1 MLADYQQIVMN
12 LARDDGGKVSSLQ
25 RDEAIDL
32 AVKRY
37 SQDRPREKVEDITPA
52 SAHLLPLP
60 DAWEAE
66 FSALVALEH
75 PIGEHPPSWIPAEK
89 TEFYRTPSAL
99 QIRVIAGVTVAADSV
114 RATYTVRH
122 VVSPTEDTIPVHHRE
137 PVACWAAAML
147 CDQLAAY
154 YSAGTD
160 SSIQADSVEQ
170 RSKAQEYASRA
181 KSLRK
186 RYLDE
191 LGIEDKRGQ
200 PSGAVAELRRP
211 DSWGGERLLH
221 PVPPR

>member
-1 MLADYQQIVMN
+1 MLTDYQTLVMN
-12 LARDDGGKVSSLQ
+12 LARDDGGKVSNLQ

-52 SAHLLPLP
+52 TANLLPLP
-60 DAWEAE
+60 DAWEAD

-75 PIGEHPPSWIPAEK
+75 PIGDHPPSWIPAEK
-89 TEFYRTPSAL
+89 TEFYRSPSAL
-99 QIRVIAGVTVAADSV
+99 QIRVIIGVTVGADSV
-114 RATYTVRH
+114 RATYTIKHTV
-122 VVSPTEDTIPVHHRE
+122 TALEDTIPVHHRE

-147 CDQLAAY
+147 CDQLATF

-170 RSKAQEYASRA
+170 RSKAQEYSSRA
-181 KSLRK
+181 KTLRK

-200 PSGAVAELRRP
+200 PAGAIAELRRP